1 MLFEGRVLGN
11 NQFCKTNSRKKA
23 IYMETDNCA
32 KQTVAKKAIYIAT
45 TNFTVW
51 PEPI

>member
-1 MLFEGRVLGN
+1 MLFEGSAAAKFL
-11 NQFCKTNSRKKA
+11 
-23 IYMETDNCA
+23 
-32 KQTVAKKAIYIAT
+32 KQTVAKKAINMAT